1 MEAFA
6 HTDNASFMC
15 PKKKKKN
22 PWGLMHYTQPLRSPW
37 EPGAGG
43 ALSPIDGGD
52 QGGEITLIT
61 YSMLSQVQQR
71 REAHKDPG
79 QGGLLLHCGEQEV
92 QEHISEFSFFFF
104 FSPFLSILFVFLVLF
119 LFFYF
124 SFFCFFFNFHPCS
137 S

>member
-1 MEAFA
+1 
-6 HTDNASFMC
+6 
-15 PKKKKKN
+15 
-22 PWGLMHYTQPLRSPW
+22 MHYTQPLRSPW

-92 QEHISEFSFFFF
+92 QEHISEFSFSFFF
-104 FSPFLSILFVFLVLF
+104 PPFSLPCLYF
-119 LFFYF
+119 LFCFFSFYF
-124 SFFCFFFNFHPCS
+124 SFCFVFSTSTPAVHK
-137 S
+137 

>member
-1 MEAFA
+1 
-6 HTDNASFMC
+6 
-15 PKKKKKN
+15 
-22 PWGLMHYTQPLRSPW
+22 MHYTQPLRSPW

-104 FSPFLSILFVFLVLF
+104 FPLSLYPVCISCFVFVFLFFF
-119 LFFYF
+119 LFFF
-124 SFFCFFFNFHPCS
+124 STSTPAVHK
-137 S
+137 

>member
-1 MEAFA
+1 
-6 HTDNASFMC
+6 
-15 PKKKKKN
+15 
-22 PWGLMHYTQPLRSPW
+22 MHYTQPLRSPW